1 MKTKLKI
8 KTLKTKKLISFIKS
22 KPWLHQQQS
31 LDSSR
36 FISTQNLAGKRR
48 GLGRRPSQTVW
59 ISSNS
64 SFSFSF
70 SFSTILCCIL
80 SSPPL
85 QKRIASASR
94 LCANWW
100 MHLVVH
106 FRDCYMANNSQQPS
120 GIQVTD
126 FVFNC
131 YNLIDA
137 ILRLFDSVITVVVFV
152 NTKSWLYSEYAV
164 NLVDELLVFLK
175 TVP

>member
-1 MKTKLKI
+1 
-8 KTLKTKKLISFIKS
+8 
-22 KPWLHQQQS
+22 
-31 LDSSR
+31 
-36 FISTQNLAGKRR
+36 
-48 GLGRRPSQTVW
+48 
-59 ISSNS
+59 
-64 SFSFSF
+64 
-70 SFSTILCCIL
+70 
-80 SSPPL
+80 
-85 QKRIASASR
+85 
-94 LCANWW
+94 
-100 MHLVVH
+100 
-106 FRDCYMANNSQQPS
+106 MANNSQQPS